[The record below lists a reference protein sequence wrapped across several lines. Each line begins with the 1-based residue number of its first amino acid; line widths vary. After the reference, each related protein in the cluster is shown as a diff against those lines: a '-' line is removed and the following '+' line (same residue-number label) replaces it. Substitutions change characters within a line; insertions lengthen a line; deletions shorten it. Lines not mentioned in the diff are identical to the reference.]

1 MNKEQKWDH
10 GTDRTGRYRG
20 GKTFAD
26 KRSGAHAARFA
37 NRQRPIRRQCEDRLR
52 IELAGGPAILGR
64 LSRGT
69 I

>member
-37 NRQRPIRRQCEDRLR
+37 NRQRPIRRTSSHSGVSNM
-52 IELAGGPAILGR
+52 AGPQFWGG
-64 LSRGT
+64 
-69 I
+69 